1 MKSVI
6 DSELLDKASG
16 LDEHGNQKLPEEVLS
31 LSLAVHGIM
40 RIENLETF
48 TCLKRLN
55 LSHNNIQRIA
65 NLDSLVHLEYLDL
78 SANSI
83 TKVEGLDELSKLKF
97 LHLMLN
103 RIKNIE
109 GVNNLKNLRYLN
121 LAYNRINSYEFL
133 NIAVFTRFAQ
143 SCSLSVHDALDNHQ
157 KRKCNKCENGIHT
170 CKEQNYWFTIVSTL
184 ESIWKLDGYRVQRA
198 YEDRLKTLKRHLR
211 CLYNI
216 YLTGND
222 ISKEQNYWFTIV
234 STLESIWKLDGY
246 RVQRAYE
253 DRLKTLKRCASSE
266 NISIITDEDSH
277 SNESDQASSGSEV
290 YDDNLS
296 KSEIVYRFSADVA
309 TDFEEP
315 KSKSVLQ
322 ENDKFAIFTDNLMD
336 YMSKLSLDFDQ
347 KLIKAYNKE
356 CFRLMQIVFASYLN
370 FNQKNYIATGCLT
383 DLLDV
388 KSTLNAILAESI
400 SYLKNFEMISKVT
413 NLDDGVKKM
422 IKEFNYAAELN
433 TKKRGVDLIAAK
445 VSKKVKLLL
454 DDENERRS
462 KRIRSTI
469 EKLIIQRN
477 VCLKDINRI
486 NCHP

>member
-170 CKEQNYWFTIVSTL
+170 C
-184 ESIWKLDGYRVQRA
+184 
-198 YEDRLKTLKRHLR
+198 
-211 CLYNI
+211 
-216 YLTGND
+216 
-222 ISKEQNYWFTIV
+222 KEQNYWFTIV

>member
-133 NIAVFTRFAQ
+133 HH
-143 SCSLSVHDALDNHQ
+143 L
-157 KRKCNKCENGIHT
+157 
-170 CKEQNYWFTIVSTL
+170 
-184 ESIWKLDGYRVQRA
+184 
-198 YEDRLKTLKRHLR
+198 RHLR